1 MYVLTP
7 IKLMFHI
14 LNLIPTFIYLI
25 LYFNP
30 QVTWADLMFVSNVE
44 MFVTG
49 HGFMPEYENLDA
61 LKNHSTLAEYKAS
74 IENLPNIKTWIE
86 KRPVTPF

>member
-1 MYVLTP
+1 
-7 IKLMFHI
+7 
-14 LNLIPTFIYLI
+14 
-25 LYFNP
+25 
-30 QVTWADLMFVSNVE
+30 MFVSGVE

-61 LKNHSTLAEYKAS
+61 LKNHPTLAEYKAS
-74 IENLPNIKTWIE
+74 IENLPNIKAWIE

>member
-1 MYVLTP
+1 
-7 IKLMFHI
+7 
-14 LNLIPTFIYLI
+14 
-25 LYFNP
+25 
-30 QVTWADLMFVSNVE
+30 MFVANVE

-61 LKNHSTLAEYKAS
+61 LKNHPTLVKYKAS